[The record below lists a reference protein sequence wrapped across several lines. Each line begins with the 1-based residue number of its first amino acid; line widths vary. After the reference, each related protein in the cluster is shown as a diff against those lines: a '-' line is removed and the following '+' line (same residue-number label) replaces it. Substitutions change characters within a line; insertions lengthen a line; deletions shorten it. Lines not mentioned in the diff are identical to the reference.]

1 MATNYTNYVNPSNF
15 QTVWIHH
22 LESSD
27 IDGAVNTLVP
37 SLTVN
42 ASSLKGTWSLVVDGV
57 VILRNYDFG
66 SRAPTLTLLNGN
78 SYEAGD
84 VIDSSS
90 YNEFTTSTITEN
102 VTVFGEDFQNV
113 LLGSPATGTLSSGW
127 VEATASAE
135 QGTTTNGFTGLQNVF
150 GGITTQFSSFGVG
163 SFIGGAGTWYSA
175 PSWAYDSNGNVSL
188 WSPDYVLMMT
198 PTEFDDMIT
207 EGLAVG
213 DTIISPSVLAGR
225 KIKSLIN
232 YTDSSDQFRGV
243 IIDGIV
249 GDTLWNYTTT
259 PTAISGVTDQLQHQ
273 QWMQGIGSRPA
284 NMTYSIFDDW
294 NNQTIITTS
303 RPFGGLTD
311 GTVGSWGIIENNS
324 IITSQNTPSATTHT
338 TTSNSTYTRK
348 QLVSQYQGYNVYRM
362 DIDNPDTTISRTR
375 DVTIAESS
383 DYRYYNVMATAK
395 EELENFE
402 AQVAVVFPIDIMM
415 RRLETAFGGNQLDW
429 SFIKVAENMNAANAE
444 VLHLKET
451 YGVTAVAVPLKM
463 TVGANF
469 VKITS
474 NQLEDFDTFGA
485 QTDDILQYYETEN
498 LQKVWRNVTLNHAL
512 SETYPN
518 KIFMDYDTPSDR
530 TNNLAFSSVQSICMF
545 LDTDNNEA
553 NNYFALFN
561 NYNTDTSLSKDDA
574 IFRVDENGD
583 IIGTNNLTIANDATI
598 SNNLTVQNELIFN
611 EGASISEFGGEL
623 LINASSEG
631 SKVEF
636 FVPSADSVTI
646 NNDPIATHSHVSSA
660 IAALVDGAPEAL
672 DTLNELA
679 AAINDDASV
688 YDTIVDALA
697 LKLDADDAVISTV
710 GTTAPSDPSTGD
722 FWMDTGG
729 GEFYVRN
736 NSNAWTQVN
745 ISDINQL
752 SDASGLLSSGGITGI
767 GSTTTPANGN
777 NSTVTVAAA
786 AGRTV
791 VAWSPTFSG
800 RSQTLTAD
808 ANGSFTISGFGA
820 SDPVAWYYIY

>member
-1 MATNYTNYVNPSNF
+1 M
-15 QTVWIHH
+15 
-22 LESSD
+22 
-27 IDGAVNTLVP
+27 
-37 SLTVN
+37 
-42 ASSLKGTWSLVVDGV
+42 DGV

-66 SRAPTLTLLNGN
+66 SRAPILSLLNGN

-90 YNEFTTSTITEN
+90 YNVFTTNTITEN
-102 VTVFGEDFQNV
+102 VTVYGEDFQNV
-113 LLGSPATGTLSSGW
+113 LTGSPAAGTLNSGW
-127 VEATASAE
+127 VEATASAV
-135 QGTTTNGFTGLQNVF
+135 QGSTTSGFTGIQNITS
-150 GGITTQFSSFGVG
+150 GITTQYSSFGVG
-163 SFIGGAGTWYSA
+163 SYSA
-175 PSWAYDSNGNVSL
+175 TDSSWAYDAAGNVSL
-188 WSPDYVLMMT
+188 WSPDYVLMMSNS
-198 PTEFDDMIT
+198 EFDDMID

-213 DTIISPSVLAGR
+213 DTILSPSVLAGR

-232 YTDSSDQFRGV
+232 YQGPAQFTGIV
-243 IIDGIV
+243 VDGRV

-259 PTAISGVTDQLQHQ
+259 PTAITGATDQILHQ
-273 QWMQGIGSRPA
+273 FWMMGNGARPA

-311 GTVGSWGIIENNS
+311 GTVGSWGIIENNN
-324 IITSQNTPSATTHT
+324 IVTGQNTPSATTHT
-338 TTSNSTYTRK
+338 TTTNSTYTRK

-362 DIDNPDTTISRTR
+362 DIDNPDTTTISRTR

-383 DYRYYNVMATAK
+383 DYRYYDVMATAV
-395 EELENFE
+395 EEVENF
-402 AQVAVVFPIDIMM
+402 AANVAVVFPIDIMM

-429 SFIKVAENMNAANAE
+429 SFIKVAENMNAAKAE

-451 YGVTAVAVPLKM
+451 YGVTAIAVPLKM

-485 QTDDILQYYETEN
+485 QTDDILQYYETAN

-512 SETYPN
+512 SETYEN

-545 LDTDNNEA
+545 LDTNNNET

-611 EGASISEFGGEL
+611 EGATISESDGEL
-623 LINASSEG
+623 LINASSLG
-631 SKVEF
+631 SRVEF
-636 FVPSADSVTI
+636 FVPNSDSVTI

-679 AAINDDASV
+679 DAINDDASV
-688 YDTIVDALA
+688 YDTIVNALA
-697 LKLDADDAVISTV
+697 LKLDAADAVISTV
-710 GTTAPSDPSTGD
+710 GTTAPSSPSTGD

-736 NSNAWTQVN
+736 NSDAWTQVN

-767 GSTTTPANGN
+767 GSTITPANGN
-777 NSTVTVAAA
+777 NTTVTVAAA

-791 VAWSPTFSG
+791 VAWSPNFTG

-808 ANGSFTISGFGA
+808 ANGSFTIGGFSA

>member
-27 IDGAVNTLVP
+27 IDGAVNTEVP
-37 SLTVN
+37 TLTVN
-42 ASSLKGTWSLVVDGV
+42 ASSLKGTWSLIVDGV

-66 SRAPTLTLLNGN
+66 SRAPTLSLLNGN

-84 VIDSSS
+84 AIDSAS
-90 YNEFTTSTITEN
+90 YNVFTTSTITEN
-102 VTVFGEDFQNV
+102 VTVYGEDFQN
-113 LLGSPATGTLSSGW
+113 LLTGSPSTGSLISGW

-135 QGTTTNGFTGLQNVF
+135 QGTTTNGFTGIQNITS
-150 GGITTQFSSFGVG
+150 GITTQYSSFGVG
-163 SFIGGAGTWYSA
+163 SYSTVD
-175 PSWAYDSNGNVSL
+175 PSWAYDTNGNVSL
-188 WSPDYVLMMT
+188 WSPDYVLMMSNS
-198 PTEFDDMIT
+198 EFDDMMDD
-207 EGLAVG
+207 GLAVG
-213 DTIISPSVLAGR
+213 DTISSPSVLAGR
-225 KIKSLIN
+225 RVKSLIN
-232 YTDSSDQFRGV
+232 YAGTAQFTGIV
-243 IIDGIV
+243 VDGRV

-259 PTAISGVTDQLQHQ
+259 PTAITGATDQTLHQ
-273 QWMQGIGSRPA
+273 FWMSGNGSRPA

-303 RPFGGLTD
+303 RPFGNLTD
-311 GTVGSWGIIENNS
+311 GTVGSWGIIEDNN
-324 IITSQNTPSATTHT
+324 IVTSQNTPSTTTHT

-375 DVTIAESS
+375 DVTVVESS
-383 DYRYYNVMATAK
+383 QYRYYDVMATAA
-395 EELENFE
+395 EEVENFD
-402 AQVAVVFPIDIMM
+402 ANVAVVFPIDIMM

-463 TVGANF
+463 TIGANF

-530 TNNLAFSSVQSICMF
+530 SNNLAFGSVQSICMF
-545 LDTDNNEA
+545 LDTNDTEA
-553 NNYFALFN
+553 DNYFALFN

-583 IIGTNNLTIANDATI
+583 IIGTNDLSIANNATI

-636 FVPSADSVTI
+636 FVPDADSVTI
-646 NNDPIATHSHVSSA
+646 NNEPIATQSHVSSA

-697 LKLDADDAVISTV
+697 LKLDAADAVISTV
-710 GTTAPSDPSTGD
+710 GTSAPSSPSVGD

-777 NSTVTVAAA
+777 STTVTVAAA

-791 VAWSPTFSG
+791 VAWSPSVTG

-808 ANGSFTISGFGA
+808 ANGSFTIGGFGA

>member
-27 IDGAVNTLVP
+27 IDGAVNTQVP

-42 ASSLKGTWSLVVDGV
+42 ASSLKGTWSLIVDGV

-66 SRAPTLTLLNGN
+66 SRAPTLSLLNGN

-90 YNEFTTSTITEN
+90 YNVFTTNTITEN
-102 VTVFGEDFQNV
+102 VTVYGEDFQNV
-113 LLGSPATGTLSSGW
+113 LTGSPATGTLSSGW

-135 QGTTTNGFTGLQNVF
+135 QGSTTNGFTGIQNITS
-150 GGITTQFSSFGVG
+150 GITTQYSSFGVG
-163 SFIGGAGTWYSA
+163 SYSA
-175 PSWAYDSNGNVSL
+175 TDSSWAYDVDGNVSL
-188 WSPDYVLMMT
+188 WSPDYVLMMSNS
-198 PTEFDDMIT
+198 EFDDMID

-213 DTIISPSVLAGR
+213 DTILSPSVLAGR
-225 KIKSLIN
+225 KVKSLIN
-232 YTDSSDQFRGV
+232 YAGTDQFTGIV
-243 IIDGIV
+243 VDGRV

-259 PTAISGVTDQLQHQ
+259 PTAITGATDQILHQ
-273 QWMQGIGSRPA
+273 FWMSGNGSRPA

-311 GTVGSWGIIENNS
+311 GTVGSWGIIENDN
-324 IITSQNTPSATTHT
+324 IITNQNTPSATTHT

-362 DIDNPDTTISRTR
+362 DVDNPDTTISRTR
-375 DVTIAESS
+375 DVTVVENSQ
-383 DYRYYNVMATAK
+383 YRYYDVMATAA
-395 EELENFE
+395 EEVENFE
-402 AQVAVVFPIDIMM
+402 ANVAVVFPIDIMM

-463 TVGANF
+463 TIGANF

-498 LQKVWRNVTLNHAL
+498 LQKVWRNVTLDYAL

-530 TNNLAFSSVQSICMF
+530 SNNLAFSSVQSICMF
-545 LDTDNNEA
+545 LDTNNNEA
-553 NNYFALFN
+553 NNYLALFN
-561 NYNTDTSLSKDDA
+561 NYDTDVALSKDDA

-598 SNNLTVQNELIFN
+598 SNNLTVENELIFR

-623 LINASSEG
+623 LINASSQG

-636 FVPSADSVTI
+636 FVPDSDSVTI

-777 NSTVTVAAA
+777 NTTVTVAAA

-791 VAWSPTFSG
+791 VAWSPNFTG

-808 ANGSFTISGFGA
+808 ANGSFTIGGISA